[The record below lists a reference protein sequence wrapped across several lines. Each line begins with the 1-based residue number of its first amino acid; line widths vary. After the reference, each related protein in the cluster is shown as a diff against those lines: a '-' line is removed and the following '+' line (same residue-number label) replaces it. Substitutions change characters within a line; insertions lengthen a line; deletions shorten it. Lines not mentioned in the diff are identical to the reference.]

1 MGGISGSI
9 RASAGVEFINDR
21 FSRVGAFTPSFSAVT
36 PTIGASASFDAEAYL
51 EPKISMDIN
60 NVVRGYVE
68 TRAAVQFEGSAQGSY
83 TYGNSGS
90 ARVDCTVSSSITANI
105 GGELGLNVRGK
116 NIGPRKSLGEK
127 QILDVSRKLWSGS
140 KQVGGGS
147 SFDTMDDEG
156 TFYDEDTVTDNSFNV
171 HDSSYLTL
179 DVAEEDRV
187 DNGVGSA
194 SPYGGRKTWHH
205 RTSIGAAIEQRDT
218 CYRTRLN
225 LCGDCGYNQNG
236 IWYMECQRK
245 HKVEIDR
252 ACGGNAV
259 RI

>member
-1 MGGISGSI
+1 MSGTI

-90 ARVDCTVSSSITANI
+90 ARVDCTVSSSFTANI

-127 QILDVSRKLWSGS
+127 QILDVSRKLWSGQ
-140 KQVGGGS
+140 KEIGGS
-147 SFDTMDDEG
+147 SSFDSMDISDDSTPLTGSFFDE
-156 TFYDEDTVTDNSFNV
+156 EPQADNVFRV
-171 HDSSYLTL
+171 RDSSYLTM
-179 DVAEEDRV
+179 DVQEEDRV
-187 DNGVGSA
+187 DNGV
-194 SPYGGRKTWHH
+194 
-205 RTSIGAAIEQRDT
+205 
-218 CYRTRLN
+218 
-225 LCGDCGYNQNG
+225 
-236 IWYMECQRK
+236 
-245 HKVEIDR
+245 
-252 ACGGNAV
+252 
-259 RI
+259 